1 MVFDLRAVVIA
12 ASFILASIAVA
23 AAETAPVQPAQA
35 TADAGTS
42 GKAAEARPIRVVL
55 PAPWE
60 PATASSGIQTMV
72 QK

>member
-1 MVFDLRAVVIA
+1 MFDLRAVVIA

-23 AAETAPVQPAQA
+23 AADGAQDQPARVP
-35 TADAGTS
+35 
-42 GKAAEARPIRVVL
+42 AAETPSEARPVRVVL

-60 PATASSGIQTMV
+60 PAPASSGTRAMV

>member
-23 AAETAPVQPAQA
+23 AAEGAQVEPARV
-35 TADAGTS
+35 
-42 GKAAEARPIRVVL
+42 AAETTDVAAAARPIRVIL

-60 PATASSGIQTMV
+60 PAPASSGTQAMV

>member
-1 MVFDLRAVVIA
+1 MVFDLRAMVIA

-23 AAETAPVQPAQA
+23 AAETAPDQPAQA
-35 TADAGTS
+35 TAAGTS

-60 PATASSGIQTMV
+60 PATTASGTQTMV

>member
-1 MVFDLRAVVIA
+1 MLFDLRTFVIA

-23 AAETAPVQPAQA
+23 AAEGAQDQPARVVA
-35 TADAGTS
+35 STTANAG
-42 GKAAEARPIRVVL
+42 EARPIRVVL

-60 PATASSGIQTMV
+60 PAPASSGTQVMV

>member
-1 MVFDLRAVVIA
+1 MVFDLRTAVIA

-23 AAETAPVQPAQA
+23 AAESAPARPASVAADTGGQA
-35 TADAGTS
+35 G
-42 GKAAEARPIRVVL
+42 EARPIRVIL

-60 PATASSGIQTMV
+60 PAPASSSERTMV

>member
-12 ASFILASIAVA
+12 ASLILASVAVA
-23 AAETAPVQPAQA
+23 AAAESAPDQPARVA
-35 TADAGTS
+35 TDINGNAGT
-42 GKAAEARPIRVVL
+42 ARPIRVIL

-60 PATASSGIQTMV
+60 PAPASSNSQTMV

>member
-1 MVFDLRAVVIA
+1 MLFDLRAVVIA

-23 AAETAPVQPAQA
+23 AAESAQGQPAKVA
-35 TADAGTS
+35 AGTTDS
-42 GKAAEARPIRVVL
+42 TGEARPIRVVL

-60 PATASSGIQTMV
+60 PAPASSGMRTVV

>member
-1 MVFDLRAVVIA
+1 MLFDLRAVVIA

-23 AAETAPVQPAQA
+23 AAEGAQGEPTRITTGTTDMTAA
-35 TADAGTS
+35 
-42 GKAAEARPIRVVL
+42 ARPIRVIL

-60 PATASSGIQTMV
+60 PAPASSGTQAIV

>member
-1 MVFDLRAVVIA
+1 MLFDLRAVVIA

-23 AAETAPVQPAQA
+23 AAEGAQDPPAR
-35 TADAGTS
+35 G
-42 GKAAEARPIRVVL
+42 AASTTDIASAARPIRVIL

-60 PATASSGIQTMV
+60 PAPASSGAQAMV

>member
-1 MVFDLRAVVIA
+1 MIFDLRAVVIA

-23 AAETAPVQPAQA
+23 AAEGAQDQPARSATQA
-35 TADAGTS
+35 VTDQAV
-42 GKAAEARPIRVVL
+42 EAHPIRVIL

-60 PATASSGIQTMV
+60 PASASSGKQTFV